1 MTLNQRIE
9 THEPSLQAL
18 IEDFDPALRD
28 LAGKIDEA
36 MRYEA
41 FEILPNDKLSF

>member
-1 MTLNQRIE
+1 MTLNQCIE

-36 MRYEA
+36 TRYEA